1 MCFHELIR
9 CGRLRKNLYLHKLV
23 ICVKNFT
30 LFSKVQNYT
39 DYSSDIADNLQE
51 EYMKKSPMTVT
62 AIALLVGMIM
72 LSLAGGGGLDIIMST
87 SPFHNAVRALLIGGL
102 LVLALT
108 VRPRPLAVRLG
119 LGIIALTTI
128 GVSLFQVA
136 TYSMQ
141 LLDTLMYVAAAI
153 VLLIEAVEDDVVIE
167 PSGHVARLGA
177 A

>member
-1 MCFHELIR
+1 
-9 CGRLRKNLYLHKLV
+9 
-23 ICVKNFT
+23 
-30 LFSKVQNYT
+30 
-39 DYSSDIADNLQE
+39 
-51 EYMKKSPMTVT
+51 
-62 AIALLVGMIM
+62 MIM

-119 LGIIALTTI
+119 LGVIALTTI
-128 GVSLFQVA
+128 GVSLFQVT

-141 LLDTLMYVAAAI
+141 LLDTLMYVAVAI